1 SHPSEISVPDPLPA
15 FTYVPGQRT
24 DLAQLVALRVYVDSL
39 SAEEQKTAAVLAS
52 SFTFNSSIYD
62 NTLRSL
68 NIPQSGGPSTSMIYF
83 ATVDKRDGFSWN
95 ALTADYLIVADP
107 VQTHL
112 GADNQHILTVLAQ
125 PVLDGTGIGTAY
137 RRLDQS
143 FPLEDGV
150 TVYVYER
157 TREITQAEYQAI
169 SDTLVALYPDYA
181 QQYQPPAG

>member
-1 SHPSEISVPDPLPA
+1 
-15 FTYVPGQRT
+15 
-24 DLAQLVALRVYVDSL
+24 
-39 SAEEQKTAAVLAS
+39 
-52 SFTFNSSIYD
+52 
-62 NTLRSL
+62 
-68 NIPQSGGPSTSMIYF
+68 M
-83 ATVDKRDGFSWN
+83 DKRDGFSWN